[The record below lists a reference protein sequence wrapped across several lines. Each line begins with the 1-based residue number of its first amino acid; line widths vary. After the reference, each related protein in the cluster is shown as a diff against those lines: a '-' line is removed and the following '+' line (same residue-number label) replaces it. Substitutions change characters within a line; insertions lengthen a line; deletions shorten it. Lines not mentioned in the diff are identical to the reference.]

1 MLDVGQ
7 VPYDALIVAT
17 GATHA
22 YFGNDAWQAHAPGL
36 KTLDD
41 ALAIRRKVLLAFELA
56 ERTLDPEA
64 QRRLLTFVVVGGGP
78 TGVEMAGSLAEIARH
93 ALKHEFRVDPSR
105 SRRASCCSRAAP
117 RC

>member
-1 MLDVGQ
+1 MCIRDSLDIGQ

-41 ALAIRRKVLLAFELA
+41 ALAIRRRVLIAFERA
-56 ERTLDPEA
+56 ERTSDAAE

-78 TGVEMAGSLAEIARH
+78 TGWL
-93 ALKHEFRVDPSR
+93 LYTSR
-105 SRRASCCSRAAP
+105 WV
-117 RC
+117 